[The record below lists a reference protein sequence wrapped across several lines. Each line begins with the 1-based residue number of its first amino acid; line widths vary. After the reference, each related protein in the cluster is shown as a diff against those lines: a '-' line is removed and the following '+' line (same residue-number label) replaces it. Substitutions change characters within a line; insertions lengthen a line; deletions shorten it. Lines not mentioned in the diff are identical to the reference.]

1 MKVEKLLSI
10 IVSVSSIVAAI
21 LTVYAVFNAP
31 YPLCVAL
38 GSPLAYKNIFTHVPV
53 AIASYA
59 AFTAALIAAILY
71 LVKENPGYA
80 EYAHRSVGIGLILSV
95 ATLVT
100 GSVWAT
106 ESWGTPWNWDPRET
120 AVLLLTLAY
129 AAYYAVRASISDP
142 DQRLRVS
149 MVYIVAAY
157 VTLPLSFLAPYIAPS
172 LHPQIANTAAFFARA
187 KAARALFPAI
197 LLSLL
202 IVAIVGPKTR
212 LEKRLALV
220 TAITIVMIV
229 GTPIAMLVAPHLTCS
244 AKGYVVDADL
254 RDHKAVMVV
263 DIGGVKENVA
273 VDLDQI
279 PIKPKVLQGDDAM
292 LCADIYR
299 STPRTTWPTV
309 IGHLVCIEPSFRV
322 LEPLCNIVT
331 PVFNAIALI
340 AILLYVSQRK

>member
-1 MKVEKLLSI
+1 LKLEKLLSI
-10 IVSVSSIVAAI
+10 IVALSSIAATI
-21 LTVYAVFNAP
+21 LMVYAIFYAP

-71 LVKENPGYA
+71 LVKEEPKYA
-80 EYAHRSVGIGLILSV
+80 EYAHRSVGVGLILSI

-100 GSVWAT
+100 GSSWAA

-157 VTLPLSFLAPYIAPS
+157 VALPLSFLAPYIAPS
-172 LHPQIANTAAFFARA
+172 LHPQITNTAAFFARA

-202 IVAIVGPKTR
+202 VVVVAAPKAR
-212 LEKRLALV
+212 LGKRLALA
-220 TAITIVMIV
+220 TITTIAIAVGATTIALA
-229 GTPIAMLVAPHLTCS
+229 TPHLTCNV
-244 AKGYVVDADL
+244 KGYVVDANVEGGKTILLVDTGSARKRVAIDL
-254 RDHKAVMVV
+254 S
-263 DIGGVKENVA
+263 
-273 VDLDQI
+273 QI
-279 PIKPKVLQGDDAM
+279 PIEPEILHGKDAM
-292 LCADIYR
+292 QCAEICK
-299 STPRTTWPTV
+299 STPRSTWPTV

-322 LEPLCNIVT
+322 LEPFCNIVT
-331 PVFNAIALI
+331 VVFNAIALI
-340 AILLYVSQRK
+340 AILLYISQYR

>member
-1 MKVEKLLSI
+1 LGVEKPLGIVVAISSI
-10 IVSVSSIVAAI
+10 IAIVLI
-21 LTVYAVFNAP
+21 VYAIFNAP

-71 LVKENPGYA
+71 LVREEPKYA
-80 EYAHRSVGIGLILSV
+80 EYAHRSVGIGLILSI

-100 GSVWAT
+100 GSSWAA

-172 LHPQIANTAAFFARA
+172 LHPQIANTAAYFARA

-202 IVAIVGPKTR
+202 VVVVAAPKAR
-212 LEKRLALV
+212 LGKRLALA
-220 TAITIVMIV
+220 TITGIAVVV
-229 GTPIAMLVAPHLTCS
+229 GTTTVILATPHLTCNV
-244 AKGYVVDADL
+244 KGYVVDASVEEG
-254 RDHKAVMVV
+254 KAILLVDSGGAKSSVVV
-263 DIGGVKENVA
+263 D
-273 VDLDQI
+273 LSQI
-279 PIKPKVLQGDDAM
+279 PIKPEILQGKDAIQ
-292 LCADIYR
+292 CAEIYK
-299 STPRTTWPTV
+299 STPRSIWPTI

-322 LEPLCNIVT
+322 LEPFCNLMTLI
-331 PVFNAIALI
+331 FNALALI
-340 AILLYVSQRK
+340 AILLYVSQHK